1 MENILIRRFE
11 ECDAEVVSKII
22 CRNLLEVNIR
32 DYKLEAM
39 QYLCTFNSPEELIIK
54 AKERHSYV
62 AIMDGVIVGT
72 GSIGMEEEPFVSMIH
87 SVFILP
93 EIQGKGIG
101 RCILNT
107 IEQDVLFMTSK
118 LIKVYASIT
127 ALDFYLKMGYLHEYG
142 QAKLMEH
149 DNYHLLKTRE
159 LGE

>member
-1 MENILIRRFE
+1 MKNILIRRFE
-11 ECDAEVVSKII
+11 DSDAEVVSNII

-39 QYLCTFNSPEELIIK
+39 QYLCTFNSPDEVK
-54 AKERHSYV
+54 KNAKERHSYI

-72 GSIGMEEEPFVSMIH
+72 GSIGMEEKPFVSMIH

-107 IEQDVLFMTSK
+107 IEQDAFFINSK
-118 LIKVYASIT
+118 LVKVYASIT

-142 QAKLMEH
+142 QAKLTEH